1 MSRIDA
7 PRHSLDFP
15 AGFTLLDA
23 NAFVLQLSAV
33 LVIVNDNARAEDY
46 QRVSL
51 LGVCIRFARICTF
64 TALGL
69 TNICT
74 RSAAGEIEKITV
86 VRRECYVAKCAPLF
100 IQSRAARANMII
112 QISHSIVSPAIGMQA
127 GIICKNSFD
136 FRDGRAE

>member
-86 VRRECYVAKCAPLF
+86 VRRECYVTRREM
-100 IQSRAARANMII
+100 RA
-112 QISHSIVSPAIGMQA
+112 SFHSIARRA
-127 GIICKNSFD
+127 GKYDYSNQPLNSIASD
-136 FRDGRAE
+136 RHASRNHL